1 MNPRPLS
8 AALALVA
15 LLAAPALFA
24 QNAAPAAQRATTPTA
39 PAAPAAPS
47 APAATTARAPSSAPA
62 ATTARAPSPAP
73 SRRSPSARE
82 PDLATAAAQVL
93 NGVTGVL
100 NGAQAP
106 APSTQRDRDEPAAQP
121 FPTELL
127 RSAGLDPARLPG
139 VLGPFLRSDAG
150 RRAHLSAPQLRQLG
164 QLARR
169 NLSARQLESV
179 ATAFSRAEHDEGEEA
194 PVLSTRELNR
204 VAQLAQRG
212 ASSASL
218 LRSVGS
224 MLQSE

>member
-24 QNAAPAAQRATTPTA
+24 QNAAPAAQRATTAT
-39 PAAPAAPS
+39 APAAPS
-47 APAATTARAPSSAPA
+47 APAATAARAPSSAPA

-73 SRRSPSARE
+73 SRRSPAAPE

-106 APSTQRDRDEPAAQP
+106 APSAQRDRDEPAAQP

-150 RRAHLSAPQLRQLG
+150 RRAQLSAPQLRQLG

-218 LRSVGS
+218 LRSVSS